1 MEKWWWGGDEDSY
14 LDEDGKPISKE
25 DYYKQFK
32 GGMINPFD
40 KDGNLLLPQ
49 HREPM
54 EDDSMF
60 QGRERN
66 QLDDWVENERR
77 TTNPFYHLQGGDYD
91 WEGLAG
97 RVGTEIEDS
106 VGDLFLSPEELEK
119 KRLKKEACKLCHE
132 GEEEGSGK
140 SPFYHLRGA
149 GAEDDELAR
158 KMAEFLAPHISR
170 GVGQVADGIQ
180 DFFKS
185 PEQRE
190 QEKRD
195 KEALEEAERR
205 KKEREEGSWSSYL
218 SPFLR
223 GSGKLDD
230 MTVRQL
236 IDYGK
241 SLGVKGLDGK
251 TKAVI
256 INKIENHTPKKS
268 TPAPAPPAP
277 APPDPNDVDDPRV
290 REEMYIGIYKV
301 LMGQSLEYLMKE
313 AKEFDIKRI
322 PHKPKD
328 ELAKELA
335 KAMIDFAIH
344 EIKNPP
350 KKPRI
355 TDPDDDD
362 YEGDEMSWEE
372 HDAQTRDHNRRIE
385 EENAR
390 VRARELEKSKKP
402 PKSASEDDMYLL
414 AKYGS
419 TKKPRGMGKPA
430 LPPQDV
436 LESKKDNPVVEE
448 IIEEPMDDGD
458 IRSYF
463 PNAKIMRYSSLAKMS
478 DIEQLLPRDKTYAFL
493 LYEDSP
499 GSGHWVVV
507 LRYGTTI
514 EFFCSYGS
522 KIDGPLKWYN
532 PRDNAM
538 LGQSKPYLSM
548 LLKKAD
554 KKFKAIHNAVPFQS
568 SKHGVATC
576 GAWDVMRVNQLVNHN
591 QDLHEFQSYME
602 DVKKETGLTYDEIV
616 ANYVNKR

>member
-1 MEKWWWGGDEDSY
+1 MDDEMDRWWGMDEDSY

-40 KDGNLLLPQ
+40 KDGNLLPQ
-49 HREPM
+49 FQRDPM
-54 EDDSMF
+54 VDDSMF
-60 QGRERN
+60 HPEF
-66 QLDDWVENERR
+66 DWVENERR
-77 TTNPFYHLQGGDYD
+77 TTNPFYHLQGGDDDYD
-91 WEGLAG
+91 WQGLVG
-97 RVGTEIEDS
+97 RVGTALQDS
-106 VGDLFLSPEELEK
+106 VEDMFLSPEEIEK

-132 GEEEGSGK
+132 GEETVGGA
-140 SPFYHLRGA
+140 SPFYHLRG
-149 GAEDDELAR
+149 
-158 KMAEFLAPHISR
+158 
-170 GVGQVADGIQ
+170 
-180 DFFKS
+180 
-185 PEQRE
+185 
-190 QEKRD
+190 
-195 KEALEEAERR
+195 
-205 KKEREEGSWSSYL
+205 
-218 SPFLR
+218 
-223 GSGKLDD
+223 SGKLDE

-256 INKIENHTPKKS
+256 IDKIEKHIPKAS
-268 TPAPAPPAP
+268 SAPATAPAPVEDMYAEE
-277 APPDPNDVDDPRV
+277 
-290 REEMYIGIYKV
+290 REHAYKLLIEQPLKV
-301 LMGQSLEYLMKE
+301 LKGMAVDFK
-313 AKEFDIKRI
+313 ITRI
-322 PHKPKD
+322 PHKNK
-328 ELAKELA
+328 ETLAKELA
-335 KAMIDFAIH
+335 DKYVEEEVEKMEA
-344 EIKNPP
+344 E
-350 KKPRI
+350 KKVRKGNWTGD
-355 TDPDDDD
+355 TDPNGEPVIKMGHYIRRPKPHELAQGFADPPSAMAKQ
-362 YEGDEMSWEE
+362 YRQMEG
-372 HDAQTRDHNRRIE
+372 
-385 EENAR
+385 
-390 VRARELEKSKKP
+390 K
-402 PKSASEDDMYLL
+402 
-414 AKYGS
+414 
-419 TKKPRGMGKPA
+419 GKEPV
-430 LPPQDV
+430 LPPQDA

-458 IRSYF
+458 IRAYF
-463 PNAKIMRYSSLAKMS
+463 PNAKIIRYSSLAKMS

-522 KIDGPLKWYN
+522 KIDGPLRWYN
-532 PRDNAM
+532 PKDNVM
-538 LGQSKPYLSM
+538 LGQNKPYLSL

-616 ANYVNKR
+616 ANYVSKR

>member
-1 MEKWWWGGDEDSY
+1 MDRWWWGKDEDVY

-40 KDGNLLLPQ
+40 KDGNLLPQ
-49 HREPM
+49 FQTREPM

-60 QGRERN
+60 QGRDRN

-77 TTNPFYHLQGGDYD
+77 TTNPFYHLRGGDLDVD
-91 WEGLAG
+91 WDEVFGG
-97 RVGTEIEDS
+97 
-106 VGDLFLSPEELEK
+106 PEYEEA
-119 KRLKKEACKLCHE
+119 KRKREEACKICR
-132 GEEEGSGK
+132 GEK
-140 SPFYHLRGA
+140 SPDDVAIDYLRG
-149 GAEDDELAR
+149 GADGDDEMAR
-158 KMAEFLAPHISR
+158 RMAEYLAPHISQ
-170 GVGQVADGIQ
+170 GIGQVADGIQ
-180 DFFKS
+180 DFLKS

-195 KEALEEAERR
+195 KAELEEAERK

-218 SPFLR
+218 SPFFHLQGGEMGDDGGMTLEEWNCHEGIGNCLQKDGTPIDR
-223 GSGKLDD
+223 FYGYGKLDE

-251 TKAVI
+251 TKDVI
-256 INKIENHTPKKS
+256 IAKIEAGPKETKAKAKKVS
-268 TPAPAPPAP
+268 APVP
-277 APPDPNDVDDPRV
+277 VDEDMYAEE
-290 REEMYIGIYKV
+290 REHAYKLLIAQPLKV
-301 LMGQSLEYLMKE
+301 LKGMAEEFKITRILHKNKE
-313 AKEFDIKRI
+313 T
-322 PHKPKD
+322 
-328 ELAKELA
+328 L
-335 KAMIDFAIH
+335 
-344 EIKNPP
+344 
-350 KKPRI
+350 
-355 TDPDDDD
+355 
-362 YEGDEMSWEE
+362 
-372 HDAQTRDHNRRIE
+372 
-385 EENAR
+385 
-390 VRARELEKSKKP
+390 ARELADKYVEQEVEEMEGNKKRNKGTWTGDTDPNGVPVIKMGHYIRRPKPHELAQGFADPPTAMEKQYS
-402 PKSASEDDMYLL
+402 
-414 AKYGS
+414 
-419 TKKPRGMGKPA
+419 GKGNPV
-430 LPPQDV
+430 LPPQDA

-458 IRSYF
+458 IRTYF
-463 PNAKIMRYSSLAKMS
+463 PNAKIIRYSSLAKMS

-522 KIDGPLKWYN
+522 KIDGPLRWYN
-532 PRDNAM
+532 PKDNAM
-538 LGQSKPYLSM
+538 LGQSKPYLSL

-616 ANYVNKR
+616 ANYVSKR

>member
-1 MEKWWWGGDEDSY
+1 MDAEMDRWWGKDEDVY

-25 DYYKQFK
+25 DYFKQFLK
-32 GGMINPFD
+32 EPAQEEPLPYDPNNPMMYMVGGMINPFD
-40 KDGNLLLPQ
+40 KDGNLLPQ
-49 HREPM
+49 FQTREPM

-77 TTNPFYHLQGGDYD
+77 TTNPFYHLQGGDDDYD
-91 WEGLAG
+91 WQGLAG
-97 RVGTEIEDS
+97 RLGPILEDS
-106 VGDLFLSPEELEK
+106 VHDMFLSPEEIEK

-132 GEEEGSGK
+132 GEEEVGGA
-140 SPFYHLRGA
+140 SPFYHLRG
-149 GAEDDELAR
+149 
-158 KMAEFLAPHISR
+158 
-170 GVGQVADGIQ
+170 
-180 DFFKS
+180 
-185 PEQRE
+185 
-190 QEKRD
+190 
-195 KEALEEAERR
+195 
-205 KKEREEGSWSSYL
+205 
-218 SPFLR
+218 
-223 GSGKLDD
+223 SGKLDE

-251 TKAVI
+251 TKDVI
-256 INKIENHTPKKS
+256 IAKIEAGPKGAKVVK
-268 TPAPAPPAP
+268 TMVPPSADGIP
-277 APPDPNDVDDPRV
+277 KLPEGLSETEYKELIADVYKL
-290 REEMYIGIYKV
+290 YIAE
-301 LMGQSLEYLMKE
+301 SLVNLQAM
-313 AKEFDIKRI
+313 AKDFKITNI
-322 PHKPKD
+322 PHKTKETLAR
-328 ELAKELA
+328 ELAKKHVDAELDEILNPPHKYSMSYTASEMRAEREQQAKQA
-335 KAMIDFAIH
+335 KAERARLKTQRRAV
-344 EIKNPP
+344 EAP
-350 KKPRI
+350 KKKALEALRYALDQMEGKPTPRDMRTQAEVDRLYPPPPPYTGPRI
-355 TDPDDDD
+355 RVNPDPVFTF
-362 YEGDEMSWEE
+362 
-372 HDAQTRDHNRRIE
+372 Q
-385 EENAR
+385 
-390 VRARELEKSKKP
+390 
-402 PKSASEDDMYLL
+402 
-414 AKYGS
+414 
-419 TKKPRGMGKPA
+419 GKDWRPTGKGKEPV
-430 LPPQDV
+430 LPPQDA

-458 IRSYF
+458 IRAYF

-532 PRDNAM
+532 PKDNAM

-616 ANYVNKR
+616 ANYVSKR

>member
-1 MEKWWWGGDEDSY
+1 MDRWWGKDEDVY

-40 KDGNLLLPQ
+40 KDGNLLPQ
-49 HREPM
+49 FQQREPM

-77 TTNPFYHLQGGDYD
+77 TTNPFYHLQGGDDDYD
-91 WEGLAG
+91 WQGLVG
-97 RVGTEIEDS
+97 RVGTALDDS
-106 VGDLFLSPEELEK
+106 VEDMFLSPEEIEK

-132 GEEEGSGK
+132 GEEGVGGA
-140 SPFYHLRGA
+140 SPFYHLRG
-149 GAEDDELAR
+149 GADGDDELAR
-158 KMAEFLAPHISR
+158 RMAQFLAPHISQ
-170 GVGQVADGIQ
+170 GIGQVADGIQ

-195 KEALEEAERR
+195 KKAEEEAERK
-205 KKEREEGSWSSYL
+205 KKEREEGSWSSFL
-218 SPFLR
+218 SPFL
-223 GSGKLDD
+223 SGNGKMDD

-256 INKIENHTPKKS
+256 IDKIEKHIPKAP
-268 TPAPAPPAP
+268 PAPAPPAP
-277 APPDPNDVDDPRV
+277 VDNDNIDDPAV
-290 REEMYIGIYKV
+290 REEMYADITKV
-301 LMGQSLEYLMKE
+301 LMGQSMQYLMTE
-313 AKEFDIKRI
+313 AKQFNITRI
-322 PHKPKD
+322 PHKPK
-328 ELAKELA
+328 EVLAKELA
-335 KAMIDFAIH
+335 KKMVDFGIEEA
-344 EIKNPP
+344 KNPP
-350 KKPRI
+350 I
-355 TDPDDDD
+355 TDPEDPE
-362 YEGDEMSWEE
+362 YTGMVYTASEMRAERE
-372 HDAQTRDHNRRIE
+372 QQAKQAKAE
-385 EENAR
+385 
-390 VRARELEKSKKP
+390 RARLKAQRRAVEAPKKKS
-402 PKSASEDDMYLL
+402 SQALHYMLDRMS
-414 AKYGS
+414 
-419 TKKPRGMGKPA
+419 GKGNPV
-430 LPPQDV
+430 LPPQDA

-458 IRSYF
+458 IRAYF
-463 PNAKIMRYSSLAKMS
+463 PNAKIIRYSSLAKMS

-522 KIDGPLKWYN
+522 KIDGPLRWYN
-532 PRDNAM
+532 PKDNAM

-616 ANYVNKR
+616 ANYVSKR

>member
-1 MEKWWWGGDEDSY
+1 MDAEMDRWWGKDEDSY

-25 DYYKQFK
+25 DYYKQFENQDK
-32 GGMINPFD
+32 SPVEPEYPEQPQFVGDPTQFKPMPFD
-40 KDGNLLLPQ
+40 PNN
-49 HREPM
+49 PM
-54 EDDSMF
+54 M
-60 QGRERN
+60 
-66 QLDDWVENERR
+66 
-77 TTNPFYHLQGGDYD
+77 YM
-91 WEGLAG
+91 
-97 RVGTEIEDS
+97 
-106 VGDLFLSPEELEK
+106 
-119 KRLKKEACKLCHE
+119 
-132 GEEEGSGK
+132 GSG

-158 KMAEFLAPHISR
+158 RMAEFLAPHISH
-170 GVGQVADGIQ
+170 GIGQVADGIQ
-180 DFFKS
+180 DFLKS

-195 KEALEEAERR
+195 KEALEEAERK

-218 SPFLR
+218 SPFFHLR
-223 GSGKLDD
+223 GGEMGDDGGMTLEEWNCREGIGNCLQKDGTPIDRFYGYGKLDE

-241 SLGVKGLDGK
+241 SLGIKGLDGK
-251 TKAVI
+251 TKDVI
-256 INKIENHTPKKS
+256 ITKIEAGPKETKKVAK
-268 TPAPAPPAP
+268 TMVPPS
-277 APPDPNDVDDPRV
+277 VDGGIPKLPEGLSETEYKELLV
-290 REEMYIGIYKV
+290 EVYNMYIAESLV
-301 LMGQSLEYLMKE
+301 HLQSK
-313 AKEFDIKRI
+313 AKELKITRI
-322 PHKPKD
+322 PHKTKEALAREVAKKHVDAEID
-328 ELAKELA
+328 EIL
-335 KAMIDFAIH
+335 
-344 EIKNPP
+344 NPP
-350 KKPRI
+350 I
-355 TDPDDDD
+355 TDPEDPE
-362 YEGDEMSWEE
+362 YRMVYTASEMRAERE
-372 HDAQTRDHNRRIE
+372 HQAKQAKAERARLKAQR
-385 EENAR
+385 
-390 VRARELEKSKKP
+390 RAREAPKK
-402 PKSASEDDMYLL
+402 KASQALHYMLDRM
-414 AKYGS
+414 S
-419 TKKPRGMGKPA
+419 GKGNPV
-430 LPPQDV
+430 LPPQDA

-463 PNAKIMRYSSLAKMS
+463 PNAKIIRYSSLAKMS

-522 KIDGPLKWYN
+522 KIDGPLRWYN
-532 PRDNAM
+532 PKDNVM
-538 LGQSKPYLSM
+538 LGQNKPYLSL

>member
-1 MEKWWWGGDEDSY
+1 MDKWWWGKDEDSY

-25 DYYKQFK
+25 DYYKQFENQDK
-32 GGMINPFD
+32 SAVEPEYPEQPQFVGDPTQFKPMPFD
-40 KDGNLLLPQ
+40 PNN
-49 HREPM
+49 PM
-54 EDDSMF
+54 M
-60 QGRERN
+60 
-66 QLDDWVENERR
+66 
-77 TTNPFYHLQGGDYD
+77 YM
-91 WEGLAG
+91 
-97 RVGTEIEDS
+97 
-106 VGDLFLSPEELEK
+106 
-119 KRLKKEACKLCHE
+119 
-132 GEEEGSGK
+132 GSG

-158 KMAEFLAPHISR
+158 KMAEFLAPHISH
-170 GVGQVADGIQ
+170 GIGQVADGIQ

-218 SPFLR
+218 SPFFGNGKSPFYHLR

-256 INKIENHTPKKS
+256 INKIENHIPKTS

-277 APPDPNDVDDPRV
+277 APASGDPNDLDDPAT
-290 REEMYIGIYKV
+290 REELYEGIYKE

-322 PHKPKD
+322 PHKPKG

-335 KAMIDFAIH
+335 KAMVDFAIH
-344 EIKNPP
+344 EMKNPP
-350 KKPRI
+350 KKQAKKKKIVHR
-355 TDPDDDD
+355 
-362 YEGDEMSWEE
+362 DESGEWSDNEPIEMTWEE

-390 VRARELEKSKKP
+390 IRARELEKSKKP
-402 PKSASEDDMYLL
+402 PKQYSEEDRYLL

-419 TKKPRGMGKPA
+419 TMKPRGMGKPA
-430 LPPQDV
+430 LPPQDA

>member
-1 MEKWWWGGDEDSY
+1 MDRWWGQDEDSY

-54 EDDSMF
+54 EDDYMF
-60 QGRERN
+60 QGRDRN

-77 TTNPFYHLQGGDYD
+77 TTNPFYHLQG
-91 WEGLAG
+91 
-97 RVGTEIEDS
+97 
-106 VGDLFLSPEELEK
+106 
-119 KRLKKEACKLCHE
+119 
-132 GEEEGSGK
+132 
-140 SPFYHLRGA
+140 A

-158 KMAEFLAPHISR
+158 RMAEYLAPHISD
-170 GVGQVADGIQ
+170 GIGQVADGIQ

-195 KEALEEAERR
+195 KEALEEAERK

-218 SPFLR
+218 SPFFHLQGGEMGDDGGMTLEEWNCR
-223 GSGKLDD
+223 EGIGNCLQKDGTPIDRFYGYGKLDE

-251 TKAVI
+251 TRDVI
-256 INKIENHTPKKS
+256 IAKIEAGPKEAKKVK
-268 TPAPAPPAP
+268 TPAPVVSATSDTPKLPEGLSETEYKELLV
-277 APPDPNDVDDPRV
+277 DV
-290 REEMYIGIYKV
+290 YNTY
-301 LMGQSLEYLMKE
+301 MGQSMVNLKAM
-313 AKEFDIKRI
+313 AKDFKITRI
-322 PHKPKD
+322 PHKNKETLAR
-328 ELAKELA
+328 ELAKKHVDAE
-335 KAMIDFAIH
+335 ID
-344 EIKNPP
+344 EILNPP
-350 KKPRI
+350 KKQAKKKSRVNR
-355 TDPDDDD
+355 
-362 YEGDEMSWEE
+362 DESGEWSDNEPIEMTWEQ
-372 HDAQTRDHNRRIE
+372 HDAQTREQARRQA

-390 VRARELEKSKKP
+390 IRAKDQQKVSARDRERERS
-402 PKSASEDDMYLL
+402 SALNYML
-414 AKYGS
+414 
-419 TKKPRGMGKPA
+419 GKGNPT
-430 LPPQDV
+430 LPPQDA

-458 IRSYF
+458 IRAYF

-478 DIEQLLPRDKTYAFL
+478 DIEQLLPKDKSYAFL

-522 KIDGPLKWYN
+522 KIDGPLRWYN
-532 PRDNAM
+532 PKDNVM
-538 LGQSKPYLSM
+538 LGQNKPYLSL

-616 ANYVNKR
+616 ANYVSKR

>member
-1 MEKWWWGGDEDSY
+1 MDKWWGKDEDSY

-25 DYYKQFK
+25 DYYKQFENQDK
-32 GGMINPFD
+32 SPVEPEYPEQPQFVGDPTQFKPMPFD
-40 KDGNLLLPQ
+40 PNN
-49 HREPM
+49 PM
-54 EDDSMF
+54 M
-60 QGRERN
+60 
-66 QLDDWVENERR
+66 
-77 TTNPFYHLQGGDYD
+77 YM
-91 WEGLAG
+91 
-97 RVGTEIEDS
+97 
-106 VGDLFLSPEELEK
+106 
-119 KRLKKEACKLCHE
+119 
-132 GEEEGSGK
+132 GSG

-149 GAEDDELAR
+149 GAEDDEMTR
-158 KMAEFLAPHISR
+158 RMAEYLAPHISE
-170 GVGQVADGIQ
+170 GIGQVADGIQ

-195 KEALEEAERR
+195 KAELEEAERK

-218 SPFLR
+218 SPFFHLR

-251 TKAVI
+251 TKDVI
-256 INKIENHTPKKS
+256 IAKIENHIPKKS
-268 TPAPAPPAP
+268 TPAPAPAVSATSDTPKLPAGLSETEYKELLV
-277 APPDPNDVDDPRV
+277 DVYNTYM
-290 REEMYIGIYKV
+290 E
-301 LMGQSLEYLMKE
+301 QSMVKLKAM
-313 AKEFDIKRI
+313 AKDFKITKI
-322 PHKPKD
+322 PHKNKETLAR
-328 ELAKELA
+328 ELAKKHVDAE
-335 KAMIDFAIH
+335 IDKIL
-344 EIKNPP
+344 NPP
-350 KKPRI
+350 KKQAKKKSRVNR
-355 TDPDDDD
+355 
-362 YEGDEMSWEE
+362 DESGEWSDNEPIEMTWDQ

-390 VRARELEKSKKP
+390 VKAMGDKRPMVAVRD
-402 PKSASEDDMYLL
+402 AGGVIHYL
-414 AKYGS
+414 KG
-419 TKKPRGMGKPA
+419 TGNPA
-430 LPPQDV
+430 LPPQDA

>member
-1 MEKWWWGGDEDSY
+1 MDKWWGKDEDSY

-25 DYYKQFK
+25 DYYKQFEIK
-32 GGMINPFD
+32 PMPFD
-40 KDGNLLLPQ
+40 PNN
-49 HREPM
+49 PM
-54 EDDSMF
+54 MYMGS
-60 QGRERN
+60 GS
-66 QLDDWVENERR
+66 
-77 TTNPFYHLQGGDYD
+77 PFYHLQ
-91 WEGLAG
+91 
-97 RVGTEIEDS
+97 
-106 VGDLFLSPEELEK
+106 
-119 KRLKKEACKLCHE
+119 
-132 GEEEGSGK
+132 
-140 SPFYHLRGA
+140 GA

-158 KMAEFLAPHISR
+158 KMAEFLAPHISH
-170 GVGQVADGIQ
+170 GIGQVADGIQ
-180 DFFKS
+180 DFLKS

-218 SPFLR
+218 SPFFGNGKSPFYHLR

-256 INKIENHTPKKS
+256 INKIENHIPKKS

-277 APPDPNDVDDPRV
+277 APADPNDLDDPRV
-290 REEMYIGIYKV
+290 REELYEGIYKV

-313 AKEFDIKRI
+313 AKEFDITRI
-322 PHKPKD
+322 PHKPKG

-335 KAMIDFAIH
+335 KAMVDFAIH
-344 EIKNPP
+344 EMKNPP
-350 KKPRI
+350 KKPRN
-355 TDPDDDD
+355 TNPDDDD
-362 YEGDEMSWEE
+362 YEGYEMTWDE

-402 PKSASEDDMYLL
+402 PKSASEEDMYLL
-414 AKYGS
+414 AKYGT